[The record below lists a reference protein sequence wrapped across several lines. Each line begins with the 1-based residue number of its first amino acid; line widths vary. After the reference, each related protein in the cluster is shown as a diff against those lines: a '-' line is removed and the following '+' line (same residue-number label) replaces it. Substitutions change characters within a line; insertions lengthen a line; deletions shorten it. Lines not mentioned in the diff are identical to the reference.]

1 MRIGV
6 IGGVD
11 RGEELY
17 RQLATRAGVELE
29 FHFGGLAGRG
39 TATLDALVERADVVV
54 VVTNVNSH
62 AAVWRARKQC
72 KRSGKRLE
80 LVAHF
85 GVSKFNALLR
95 RLQAVPEQAVA
106 ALGARP

>member
-1 MRIGV
+1 
-6 IGGVD
+6 
-11 RGEELY
+11 
-17 RQLATRAGVELE
+17 
-29 FHFGGLAGRG
+29 
-39 TATLDALVERADVVV
+39 
-54 VVTNVNSH
+54 
-62 AAVWRARKQC
+62 VWRARKQC

>member
-1 MRIGV
+1 MRVGIV
-6 IGGVD
+6 GGVD
-11 RGEELY
+11 RAEEVY
-17 RQLATRAGVELE
+17 RQLAKQAGFELD

-39 TATLDALVERADVVV
+39 SATLDALVERSDVVV

-72 KRSGKRLE
+72 KRLGRRME

-95 RLQAVPEQAVA
+95 ELSAQAR
-106 ALGARP
+106 ARASA